1 MRSTFS
7 VLISLSALLL
17 GSCSLTSSDVEPV
30 LPNGQ
35 LNADNTLAYHANGQ
49 PVVAHNYSN
58 LGTVLLSI
66 FGDGRSVVGKRLVD
80 STLVIR
86 GADGQN
92 QPPAGGKN
100 HVLSLTLAKFRGQGT
115 YRLSSP
121 TTTYQ
126 ELAAPYD
133 PAQASGNP
141 TFTVASAAPA
151 EVVVTT
157 WAPATRRLQGTFR
170 LAVAAPGQ
178 SGSVAITNGRFDLVV
193 DQ

>member
-1 MRSTFS
+1 MRFLFST
-7 VLISLSALLL
+7 LAYLSALLL
-17 GSCSLTSSDVEPV
+17 AGCSLSHTNVEPD

-35 LNADNTLAYHANGQ
+35 LNADNTLAYHINGQ

-66 FGDGRSVVGKRLVD
+66 FGDGRSVVGKRFID

-92 QPPAGGKN
+92 ATPAGGKN
-100 HVLSLTLAKFRGQGT
+100 HVLSLTLTKFRGQGT

-121 TTTYQ
+121 ATTYQ
-126 ELAAPYD
+126 ELAVPYD
-133 PAQASGNP
+133 PAQASGRP

-151 EVVVTT
+151 EVVITS
-157 WAPATRRLQGTFR
+157 WAPTTRRLQGTFR
-170 LAVAAPGQ
+170 LAVAAPDQ
-178 SGSVAITNGRFDLVV
+178 SAVTITDGRFDLVV